1 MAGLLLILA
10 CLAVWRPALAQ
21 VSEADVF
28 VAEAVLAIDDKQWDK
43 ALDLL
48 RQALARAPGHVE
60 ALYYT
65 GVAYLGKRQP
75 TAAIPPLTQAYQAA
89 PNDPSIAYQLG
100 LAYFAPEPLRSL
112 ADWPLSFLRALSPLP
127 SSTATS

>member
-1 MAGLLLILA
+1 VSVTGAGVRTAVAGLLLILA

-28 VAEAVLAIDDKQWDK
+28 VAEAVLAVDDKQWDK

-48 RQALARAPGHVE
+48 RQALARVPGHVE

-65 GVAYLGKRQP
+65 G
-75 TAAIPPLTQAYQAA
+75 
-89 PNDPSIAYQLG
+89 
-100 LAYFAPEPLRSL
+100 LA
-112 ADWPLSFLRALSPLP
+112 
-127 SSTATS
+127 